1 MTAIYLIVHNYL
13 VDDYNGREHTEE
25 DADLEQW
32 FPSEDAA
39 REFMRRKGLH
49 TYDETASEMSAKR
62 DEVYSAAIRKYE
74 RDTRKVATA
83 KKAGISPALLITPVK
98 PVKPSRP
105 EPRDWYEVV
114 SINEYT
120 PEERG

>member
-13 VDDYNGREHTEE
+13 VDDYSGREHTEE

-32 FPSEDAA
+32 FPSEDSA
-39 REFMRRKGLH
+39 REFMRDKGLR
-49 TYDETASEMSAKR
+49 TYDEEVSEMSAKR
-62 DEVYSAAIRKYE
+62 DEVYSAALRKYE
-74 RDTRKVATA
+74 RDMRKIATA

-105 EPRDWYEVV
+105 QPRDWYEVV
-114 SINEYT
+114 SISEYT
-120 PEERG
+120 PKERG